1 MHPEMTHSKRSISKA
16 LVSLS
21 ENNLSATE
29 PISFSFLVNGYE
41 FFLNTHKDL
50 NRCRWGLR
58 VWLATKQ
65 SVPFCPLTS
74 LPLHTPMTS
83 DTMWAHPFFLP
94 PVRKVAPGTCLQCH
108 LPLEERH
115 WLKPALPLST
125 EGVRTLGAEIMIL
138 CRIYLNWCSCICS
151 MLGNYFF
158 FQIKPLPLILYLAFL
173 VLSLS
178 K

>member
-1 MHPEMTHSKRSISKA
+1 MTHSKRSMSKA

-21 ENNLSATE
+21 ENNFSATE

-50 NRCRWGLR
+50 NRCHWGLG

-65 SVPFCPLTS
+65 KCPF
-74 LPLHTPMTS
+74 LPIDFTPF
-83 DTMWAHPFFLP
+83 AHPHDLWHHVSTPILPP